1 MNQKITIQR
10 FAAAIAEKADVSPE
24 LALEYTR
31 ELFGVITRE
40 LHKGEPVSIKE
51 IGTFELS
58 HIPGKPIV
66 YTPAQKVAEEVNA
79 PFLMFES
86 EELADEVTDEM
97 LNEIVVP
104 SSEGVDDESATN
116 VVTEIEVSEERA
128 EVPAIEIQEESIEEV
143 AEKADG
149 ITENQSASNVENV
162 VSIELQKS
170 ETIVTN
176 EDEIIEAEP
185 SDNSDMQQEEQEV
198 PPTYIPPIPT
208 ADYLPEDEEEF
219 VATTPESKSS
229 KLLFGIIVGLVIG
242 LAVAALALVA
252 YTAFVD

>member
-10 FAAAIAEKADVSPE
+10 FAAAIAEKADVAPE

-31 ELFGVITRE
+31 ELFGIITRE

-66 YTPAQKVAEEVNA
+66 YTPAQKVADEVNA
-79 PFLMFES
+79 PFVMFES
-86 EELADEVTDEM
+86 EDLADEVTDEM

-104 SSEGVDDESATN
+104 SSEAIDDEAVI
-116 VVTEIEVSEERA
+116 VVTTEIEVSEEKS
-128 EVPAIEIQEESIEEV
+128 EVSPIEIQEESNEE
-143 AEKADG
+143 AQLTYD
-149 ITENQSASNVENV
+149 IIENQSTSNVEDV
-162 VSIELQKS
+162 ASVEPIKS
-170 ETIVTN
+170 EIIVTN
-176 EDEIIEAEP
+176 EVEIIEAEP

-208 ADYLPEDEEEF
+208 TDYLPEDEEEF
-219 VATTPESKSS
+219 VVVAPESKSS
-229 KLLFGIIVGLVIG
+229 KLLFGITVGLVIG

>member
-10 FAAAIAEKADVSPE
+10 FAAAIAAKADVTPE
-24 LALEYTR
+24 LAIAYTR
-31 ELFGVITRE
+31 ELFGIITRE

-97 LNEIVVP
+97 LNEIVMS
-104 SSEGVDDESATN
+104 SSEVSDDES
-116 VVTEIEVSEERA
+116 VTDVDAKIEASEECA
-128 EVPAIEIQEESIEEV
+128 EVPVIEIQEESIEEET
-143 AEKADG
+143 EKADD
-149 ITENQSASNVENV
+149 ITENQLASNVENV
-162 VSIELQKS
+162 VSIEPKES
-170 ETIVTN
+170 EIVVTK
-176 EDEIIEAEP
+176 EGETIEAEP
-185 SDNSDMQQEEQEV
+185 SDNSAMQQEEQEV

-219 VATTPESKSS
+219 VVATPESKSS

>member
-31 ELFGVITRE
+31 ELFGIITRE

-97 LNEIVVP
+97 LNEIVMS
-104 SSEGVDDESATN
+104 SSEVLDDESVTD
-116 VVTEIEVSEERA
+116 VVAKIEASEERA
-128 EVPAIEIQEESIEEV
+128 EVPAIEIQEESIEEET
-143 AEKADG
+143 EKADD
-149 ITENQSASNVENV
+149 ITKNQLASNVENI
-162 VSIELQKS
+162 VSIEPKES
-170 ETIVTN
+170 EITVTN
-176 EDEIIEAEP
+176 DGEIIEAEP
-185 SDNSDMQQEEQEV
+185 SDNSAMQQEEQEV

-208 ADYLPEDEEEF
+208 ANYLPEDEEEF
-219 VATTPESKSS
+219 VADTPESKSS

>member
-10 FAAAIAEKADVSPE
+10 FAAAIAEKADVAPE

-31 ELFGVITRE
+31 ELFGIITRE

-66 YTPAQKVAEEVNA
+66 YTPAQKVADEVNA
-79 PFLMFES
+79 PFVMFES
-86 EELADEVTDEM
+86 EDLADEVTDEM

-104 SSEGVDDESATN
+104 SETIDDEAVT
-116 VVTEIEVSEERA
+116 VVATEIEVSEEKS
-128 EVPAIEIQEESIEEV
+128 EVSPIEIQEESNVEAQLTYDI
-143 AEKADG
+143 
-149 ITENQSASNVENV
+149 IENQSTSNVEDV
-162 VSIELQKS
+162 ASVEPIKS
-170 ETIVTN
+170 EIIVTN
-176 EDEIIEAEP
+176 EVEIIEAEP
-185 SDNSDMQQEEQEV
+185 SDNSDLQQEEQEV

-208 ADYLPEDEEEF
+208 TDYLPEDEEEF
-219 VATTPESKSS
+219 VTATPESKSS